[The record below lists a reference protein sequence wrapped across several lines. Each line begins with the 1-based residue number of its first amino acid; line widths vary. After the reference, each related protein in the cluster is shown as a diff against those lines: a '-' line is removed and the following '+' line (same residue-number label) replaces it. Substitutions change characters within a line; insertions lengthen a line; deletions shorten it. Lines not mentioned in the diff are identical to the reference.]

1 MFGEILFETEEMII
15 LRNEFWNKLKKYR
28 LFEFSSQWSIFASS

>member
-28 LFEFSSQWSIFASS
+28 LSEFSSQWSIFASS